1 VTDGVRVLFVTGF
14 PRSGSTVLGCLLN
27 EMPEVFFAGELD
39 RLWTV
44 MESGRASPCG
54 CGERASR
61 CPLWREIV
69 EQAVPEVAG
78 LDAGDG
84 DRRLAEIAE
93 SRARHAAGAS
103 RSEGEPAAGGYPAVA
118 AALYR
123 EIGRATG
130 ARVVV
135 DSSKRPSHAS
145 SLARMPGIDPWV
157 LHLVRDVRG
166 AVFSRQRNR
175 DLRLAEDRHPRPLLA
190 RLRLPLLLADALR
203 WMRDNLEARRAHRWL
218 PPGRYRRLR
227 YEDFAAAPEETI
239 SGLATW
245 LGLRSPTP
253 ARTPAGTLRL
263 SGNHSIS
270 GNRNRHERG
279 EVAIREDRAWADGLT
294 PLERG
299 ALALVTW
306 PVARA
311 LGYPPRAAARP

>member
-1 VTDGVRVLFVTGF
+1 VTDGVSVLFVTGF

-27 EMPEVFFAGELD
+27 EMPEAFFGGELE

-44 MESGRASPCG
+44 LDSRRASPCG

-61 CPLWREIV
+61 CALWREIV
-69 EQAVPEVAG
+69 EGPVPGLAG
-78 LDAGDG
+78 LADADR
-84 DRRLAEIAE
+84 DRRLAELADE
-93 SRARHAAGAS
+93 SARYAAGAS
-103 RSEGEPAAGGYPAVA
+103 GPGAEPAAAGYPAVA

-123 EIGRATG
+123 EIARATG
-130 ARVVV
+130 ALVVV
-135 DSSKRPSHAS
+135 DSSKRPSYARA
-145 SLARMPGIDPWV
+145 LARVRGIDPWV

-175 DLRLAEDRHPRPLLA
+175 DLRLAEDRHPRPRLA

-203 WMRDNLEARRAHRWL
+203 WMRDNLEARRARRWL

-227 YEDFAAAPEETI
+227 YEDFAAAPEET
-239 SGLATW
+239 LASLAAW
-245 LGLRSPTP
+245 LGLAPPIP

-279 EVAIREDRAWADGLT
+279 EVAIREDRAWAGGLT
-294 PLERG
+294 RLERG
-299 ALALVTW
+299 ALTLVTY

-311 LGYPPRAAARP
+311 LGYPGRATARP